1 MLGGDWRLFS
11 QLNSVAVWLIGLYLL
26 ISHCKSRS
34 PFCARAHLTFMARF
48 RLRRYRFSIEDTT
61 TLQKILSIR
70 ISRWRLVL
78 SLVGGAVVCV
88 GIGALIVAL
97 TPVKRSVPGFMTG
110 SDRDATLAAIM
121 RIDSLSDALRT
132 NQIYFDNLSS
142 LLDDNRLP
150 ADSLEAGVKLAPLP
164 LESIRQASSREQQF
178 VATIDDRERFNLNV
192 LSPLA
197 AESVI
202 LADPAEGG
210 IIAAESAH
218 SRLLK
223 LILPDGHGVN
233 AMMDGRVIERNYDA
247 ADASY
252 SILIQ
257 GRRGFLVRYSHI
269 NTPLVDT
276 GDAVTAGQRL
286 SVQDGA
292 RRTHTRYVGI
302 EMWREGTPLT
312 PGDYLR
318 KPSRELPEPIEAP
331 RGK

>member
-1 MLGGDWRLFS
+1 
-11 QLNSVAVWLIGLYLL
+11 
-26 ISHCKSRS
+26 
-34 PFCARAHLTFMARF
+34 MARF

-70 ISRWRLVL
+70 ISRWRLAL
-78 SLVGGAVVCV
+78 SLAGGIAVCI
-88 GIGALIVAL
+88 GIGALLVAL

-121 RIDSLSDALRT
+121 RIDSLSGALRT
-132 NQIYFDNLSS
+132 NQIYLDNLSC
-142 LLDDNRLP
+142 LLDDRLP

-164 LESIRQASSREQQF
+164 LESIRQASGREQQF
-178 VATIDDRERFNLNV
+178 VAAIDDRERFNLNV

-202 LADPAEGG
+202 FADPAEGG

-223 LILPDGHGVN
+223 LIMPDGQGVN

-247 ADASY
+247 ADASHT
-252 SILIQ
+252 ILIQ

-286 SVQDGA
+286 SVQDGS
-292 RRTHTRYVGI
+292 RRAHPRYVGI
-302 EMWREGTPLT
+302 EMWREGTPLI
-312 PGDYLR
+312 PGDYMR
-318 KPSRELPEPIEAP
+318 KPFREMPGPIEAP
-331 RGK
+331 NGK